1 MSLSK
6 PRCTVIK
13 KEDNIDKDGLFDI
26 YQSYQD
32 AASSDDLEQ
41 QQQQEEG
48 ERTDLLP
55 LKKKTLNSSHNVL
68 LVYRLDEMRSL
79 ERVNFTL
86 AIACLIY
93 CGINIALIIVNYVNS
108 TSQNHMEP
116 RPISEKAFHLLE
128 FWATF
133 FFAIVTCISLTSTP
147 KSIMNIYNN
156 PLALRLI
163 LFFNIVA
170 ASLPAVLMSLNT
182 EYFEVISHQIEYL
195 NELTMS
201 FIDLVLVW
209 SLCKFEGANAVLA
222 VISVG
227 VALTQLAVYNG
238 MGKTDNGEMIGEVPA
253 HYLEFSFGIISS
265 LIAFAFCMDNK
276 FVCKKEIGQILYGTH
291 VDCTICRA
299 NSTEYSGTYVVSKP
313 KRPSVQYGSV

>member
-1 MSLSK
+1 MSK
-6 PRCTVIK
+6 NRCTVIK
-13 KEDNIDKDGLFDI
+13 EEDGDDVGNIDGIVNMYKP
-26 YQSYQD
+26 YQD
-32 AASSDDLEQ
+32 ASEVGQ
-41 QQQQEEG
+41 Q
-48 ERTDLLP
+48 RTDIRP
-55 LKKKTLNSSHNVL
+55 LNSSQNVL
-68 LVYRLDEMRSL
+68 LVYRLNEMRSL

-86 AIACLIY
+86 AIACLVY

-108 TSQNHMEP
+108 QHREDP
-116 RPISEKAFHLLE
+116 PISEKAFHLLE

-133 FFAIVTCISLTSTP
+133 CFAIVTCISLTSTP
-147 KSIMNIYNN
+147 KSILNIYNH

-170 ASLPAVLMSLNT
+170 SSIPAMLMALNT

-209 SLCKFEGANAVLA
+209 SLCKFEGANAIMA
-222 VISVG
+222 VIASI
-227 VALTQLAVYNG
+227 VACVQLAIYNG
-238 MGKTDNGEMIGEVPA
+238 MGRTDDGEMIGEVPA
-253 HYLEFSFGIISS
+253 HFLEFTFGIISS

-291 VDCTICRA
+291 IDCTICRA
-299 NSTEYSGTYVVSKP
+299 SSTEYSGTFVTSSKP
-313 KRPSVQYGSV
+313 SRAVRYGSV